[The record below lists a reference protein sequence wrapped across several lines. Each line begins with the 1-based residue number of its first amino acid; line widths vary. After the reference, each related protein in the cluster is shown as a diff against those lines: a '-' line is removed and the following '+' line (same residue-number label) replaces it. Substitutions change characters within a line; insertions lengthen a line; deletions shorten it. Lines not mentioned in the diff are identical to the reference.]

1 MRLALLLCS
10 VALLATPAIADEV
23 VASKGGD
30 SVRLSDSQCSSD
42 KVLEH
47 VPPQFRPQMKDA
59 VAMVGGQPFK
69 ACWAVGGGM
78 AHLVY
83 EDGDHGM
90 VPLSEFRKPG

>member
-1 MRLALLLCS
+1 MRLAVLCS

-23 VASKGGD
+23 VASQGGD
-30 SVRLSDSQCSSD
+30 SVRLSDTQCSSD
-42 KVLEH
+42 KVLGH
-47 VPPQFRPQMKDA
+47 VPPHFRPQMKDA
-59 VAMVGGQPFK
+59 VAMVKGQPFK